1 MNRREG
7 GFTLIEIMI
16 VVAIIGVLAIVVVP
30 GFFRESSKA
39 KHKTEVTAMFAE
51 LTVKLE
57 QYKMESSTGQYLA
70 AAACPSTGPNKTGY
84 DFVTTCATTGSG
96 WANLRV
102 APPNNK
108 MFCSYA
114 VSVGNSA
121 TTPSPPSGFTMTSP
135 ATAWWF
141 AVATCDMDASGGTN
155 ATFFVNSIDT
165 KIQSQ
170 NVGK

>member
-7 GFTLIEIMI
+7 GFTLIELMI
-16 VVAIIGVLAIVVVP
+16 VVAIIGVLAIVVIP
-30 GFFRESSKA
+30 SFFRESSKA
-39 KHKTEVTAMFAE
+39 KHKTEVNAMFAE

-70 AAACPSTGPNKTGY
+70 AAACPSAPSTTGY
-84 DFVTTCATTGSG
+84 NFQTTCVTSGSG

-108 MFCSYA
+108 MYCSYE
-114 VSVGNSA
+114 VSVGNSS
-121 TTPSPPSGFTMTSP
+121 TTPSPPTGFTMTTP
-135 ATAWWF
+135 ATSWWF
-141 AVATCDMDASGGTN
+141 AVATCDMDTSGGTN
-155 ATFFVNSIDT
+155 ATFFVSSIDT
-165 KIQSQ
+165 TIQSQ